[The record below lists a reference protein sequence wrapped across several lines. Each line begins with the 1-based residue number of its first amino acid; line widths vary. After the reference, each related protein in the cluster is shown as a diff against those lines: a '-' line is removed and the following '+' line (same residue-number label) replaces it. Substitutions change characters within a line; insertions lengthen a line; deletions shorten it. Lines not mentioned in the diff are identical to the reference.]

1 MSLKRRRAYE
11 AGHRAKFL
19 VVVDDTPE
27 ADRALY
33 FAARRAARTGVGL
46 TLLCVM
52 SAADFQAPLGVGD
65 AMKAEAEEEAGK
77 MLDQAAQRARTIAGI
92 DPERVVRT
100 GAKVDEVIRLIEE
113 DEDVALLVLA
123 AGTSTEGPGPL
134 VSMLAG
140 TAGATFPVPIAI
152 VPGHLA
158 DEDIDAVT

>member
-46 TLLCVM
+46 ILLAIM

-65 AMKAEAEEEAGK
+65 AIKAEAEEEAGK
-77 MLDQAAQRARTIAGI
+77 MLEAATARARTVAGI
-92 DPERVVRT
+92 EPERVMRA
-100 GAKVDEVIRLIEE
+100 GAKLEEVIALIEE
-113 DEDVALLVLA
+113 DEDIALLVLA
-123 AGTSTEGPGPL
+123 AGTGAEGPGPL
-134 VSMLAG
+134 VSMLA
-140 TAGATFPVPIAI
+140 TAAGASFPVPVAI

-158 DEDIDAVT
+158 DADIDALT